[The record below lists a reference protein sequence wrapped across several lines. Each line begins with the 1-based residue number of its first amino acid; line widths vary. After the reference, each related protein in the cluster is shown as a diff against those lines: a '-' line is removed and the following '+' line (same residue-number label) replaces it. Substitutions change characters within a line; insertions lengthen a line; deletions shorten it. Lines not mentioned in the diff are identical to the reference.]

1 MSTVRVVFQAES
13 RATFTRPN
21 DTTTY
26 AAGEVMAA
34 TGTSSPMTF
43 NACARGKGGGGYVI
57 GANLI
62 DGANQTLKLDA
73 DLFLFSEAPATY
85 GNDNAAF
92 TPTDAE
98 LLECVGVIHFAA
110 GDFKSGDGTSGA
122 NGNAYCQSDMDRP
135 VPFVCENDDNALY
148 GVLVARNA
156 YVPIASSPFYV
167 NLQVIQDPN

>member
-1 MSTVRVVFQAES
+1 MSTVRIGFTKEA

-26 AAGEVMAA
+26 TAGDVMAA

-43 NACARGKGGGGYVI
+43 LCGKGNGGAGYI
-57 GANLI
+57 LGANLI
-62 DGANQTLKLDA
+62 DGANQSLKLDA

-85 GNDNAAF
+85 GNDNAVF

-98 LLECVGVIHFAA
+98 LLECVGVIHFAS
-110 GDFKSGDGTSGA
+110 GDFKSGDATAGA
-122 NGNAYCQSDMDRP
+122 GGNAYCLSDMDRP
-135 VPFVCENDDNALY
+135 VPFVCETDDNALY

-156 YVPIASSPFYV
+156 YIPIASSPFYV
-167 NLQVIQDPN
+167 NLQVLQDPN